1 MTDASVVNW
10 LDHLASATGFGIS
23 GGAGFFTLKWVFE
36 YFGGRMDKRAAA
48 LDAGTQRL
56 MERLEARV
64 DELTKRVTTVER
76 ELADCQSKHAE
87 SEAKAARLEAL
98 IGLTA
103 TGMKAAHPVDPKMP
117 NDIAVMAAKLGGQA

>member
-1 MTDASVVNW
+1 MTWVDN
-10 LDHLASATGFGIS
+10 LASASAVSVS
-23 GGAGFFTLKWVFE
+23 GGAGFFALKWLVE

-64 DELTKRVTTVER
+64 DELTKRVTTVEK
-76 ELADCQSKHAE
+76 ELADCQTKHAE

-98 IGLTA
+98 ISLTQQGMRA
-103 TGMKAAHPVDPKMP
+103 TFPVEATMP
-117 NDIAVMAAKLGGQA
+117 NDLAGLAAKLDGGVK

>member
-1 MTDASVVNW
+1 MTWVDN
-10 LDHLASATGFGIS
+10 LASASAVSVS
-23 GGAGFFTLKWVFE
+23 GGAGFFALKWLVE

-64 DELTKRVTTVER
+64 DELTKRVTTVEK
-76 ELADCQSKHAE
+76 ELADCQTKHAE

-98 IGLTA
+98 ISLTQQ
-103 TGMKAAHPVDPKMP
+103 GMRANFPVEGTMP
-117 NDIAVMAAKLGGQA
+117 NDLAVLAAKLDGGVK

>member
-1 MTDASVVNW
+1 MDGSNTLFEVA
-10 LDHLASATGFGIS
+10 ASATGAGVS
-23 GGAGFFTLKWVFE
+23 GGAGFFALKWLVE

-64 DELTKRVTTVER
+64 DELTNRVTTVEK
-76 ELADCQSKHAE
+76 ELAECQSKHAE

-98 IGLTA
+98 IGLTTTTMRAAFPLDA
-103 TGMKAAHPVDPKMP
+103 TMP
-117 NDIAVMAAKLGGQA
+117 NDLAVLAARLEGGGQ

>member
-1 MTDASVVNW
+1 MTWVDN
-10 LDHLASATGFGIS
+10 LASASAVSVS
-23 GGAGFFTLKWVFE
+23 GGAGFFALKWLVE

-64 DELTKRVTTVER
+64 DELTKRVTTVEK
-76 ELADCQSKHAE
+76 ELADCQTKHAE

-98 IGLTA
+98 ISLTQQGMRANFPVEA
-103 TGMKAAHPVDPKMP
+103 TMP
-117 NDIAVMAAKLGGQA
+117 NDLAVLAAKLDGGVK

>member
-1 MTDASVVNW
+1 MDGSNTLIEVA
-10 LDHLASATGFGIS
+10 ASATGVGVS
-23 GGAGFFTLKWVFE
+23 GGAGFFALKWLVE

-64 DELTKRVTTVER
+64 DELTKRVTTVEK
-76 ELADCQSKHAE
+76 ELAECQSKHAE

-98 IGLTA
+98 IGLTT
-103 TGMKAAHPVDPKMP
+103 TGMRAAFPVDATMP
-117 NDIAVMAAKLGGQA
+117 NDLAVLAAKLEASGK

>member
-1 MTDASVVNW
+1 MTW
-10 LDHLASATGFGIS
+10 LDNLASAVGVGVS
-23 GGAGFFTLKWVFE
+23 GGAGFFTLRWAFE

-87 SEAKAARLEAL
+87 AEAKAARLEAL
-98 IGLTA
+98 IGLTTA
-103 TGMKAAHPVDPKMP
+103 GLQAAYKVDSTTP
-117 NDIAVMAAKLGGQA
+117 NDLAALAAQIDRSPLP

>member
-1 MTDASVVNW
+1 MTWVDNV
-10 LDHLASATGFGIS
+10 ASASAVSVS
-23 GGAGFFTLKWVFE
+23 GGAGFFALKWLVE

-64 DELTKRVTTVER
+64 DELTKRVTTVEK
-76 ELADCQSKHAE
+76 ELADCQTKHAE

-98 IGLTA
+98 ISLTQQGMRANFPVEA
-103 TGMKAAHPVDPKMP
+103 TMP
-117 NDIAVMAAKLGGQA
+117 NDLAVLAAKLDGGVK

>member
-1 MTDASVVNW
+1 MADGNSLMEVA
-10 LDHLASATGFGIS
+10 ASATGVGVS
-23 GGAGFFTLKWVFE
+23 GGAGFFALKWLVE

-64 DELTKRVTTVER
+64 DELTKRVTTVEK

-98 IGLTA
+98 IGLT
-103 TGMKAAHPVDPKMP
+103 TPGMRAAFPIDVTMP
-117 NDIAVMAAKLGGQA
+117 NDLAIMAAKLEGGAK

>member
-1 MTDASVVNW
+1 MSWVDT
-10 LDHLASATGFGIS
+10 LASASGVGGGFAAS
-23 GGAGFFTLKWVFE
+23 FFALKWLVE

-64 DELTKRVTTVER
+64 DELTKRVQTVER
-76 ELADCQSKHAE
+76 ELADCQTKHAE

-98 IGLTA
+98 ISLTQQ
-103 TGMKAAHPVDPKMP
+103 GMRANFPIDPTMP
-117 NDIAVMAAKLGGQA
+117 NDMAVLAAKLDGGVK